1 MIRSEPS
8 HPMGLQKN
16 GILMVRMKS
25 NKELNIMTTQTSNA
39 RRFSPIFVATITPGS
54 VATRTDKNGNKYSYL
69 TGATI
74 AQANKES
81 KQMTA
86 MAFGKSHTE
95 VAGLLRKGRPD
106 RKSTRLNSRHK

>member
-1 MIRSEPS
+1 
-8 HPMGLQKN
+8 
-16 GILMVRMKS
+16 MVRMKS

-86 MAFGKSHTE
+86 MAFRSEERRVGKECVSE
-95 VAGLLRKGRPD
+95 GR
-106 RKSTRLNSRHK
+106 SRGSPCHKKKNTKT

>member
-1 MIRSEPS
+1 
-8 HPMGLQKN
+8 
-16 GILMVRMKS
+16 MVRMKS

-86 MAFGKSHTE
+86 MAFDKSHTE
-95 VAGLLRKGRPD
+95 IAGLLRNGRPVHRTRD
-106 RKSTRLNSRHK
+106 VKGKGAYSTVVSVSRSRL

>member
-1 MIRSEPS
+1 
-8 HPMGLQKN
+8 
-16 GILMVRMKS
+16 MVRMKS

-74 AQANKES
+74 DQANKNS

-95 VAGLLRKGRPD
+95 IARQKRQGPCRERLCQTRVNNGR
-106 RKSTRLNSRHK
+106 RRLSKKIKT